1 MASPEMKYIQL
12 TDEEI
17 QEVDSM
23 MADHMYGH
31 AISNSYHNF
40 SCNAQCR
47 KDALGYAINKVLKEK
62 QSGEL

>member
-1 MASPEMKYIQL
+1 MKYIQL

-23 MADHMYGH
+23 MNDHMYGH
-31 AISNSYHNF
+31 TISNSYHNF

-47 KDALGYAINKVLKEK
+47 TGALGYAINKVLREK
-62 QSGEL
+62 QDGKL